1 MSDPGRPSASTGG
14 DEREAQAA
22 HAEDQARLPGPEHAE
37 TSADRVHRKDTAPF
51 AATAGERV
59 SAEPAERA
67 TRKWYIVHTY
77 SGFEERVKETL
88 RQRAEALDMGD
99 AFGEIRIPTE
109 TVVEYKGGKKRET
122 QRKFFPGYILVE
134 MEMSDAAW
142 HVVKNTPKV
151 TGFVGTG
158 RKPTPLSQDEVD
170 KILEQVVTAK
180 EKPKPKYVFERA
192 EPVRITDGPF
202 NNFTGVVDDVNL
214 DRNTLKVMVTIFGR
228 QTPVE
233 LDFSQ
238 VQKI

>member
-1 MSDPGRPSASTGG
+1 MSDPG
-14 DEREAQAA
+14 EVEAQAA
-22 HAEDQARLPGPEHAE
+22 HPEDPAHSKDAERP
-37 TSADRVHRKDTAPF
+37 V
-51 AATAGERV
+51 AAAAG
-59 SAEPAERA
+59 APAERA
-67 TRKWYIVHTY
+67 STPLRERQARDRKWYIVHTY

-180 EKPKPKYVFERA
+180 EKPKPKYVFEKA